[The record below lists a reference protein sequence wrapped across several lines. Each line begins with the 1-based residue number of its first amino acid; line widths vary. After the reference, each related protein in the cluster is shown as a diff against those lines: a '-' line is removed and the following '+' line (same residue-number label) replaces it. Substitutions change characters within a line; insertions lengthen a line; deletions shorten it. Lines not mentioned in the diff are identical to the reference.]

1 MMQQKPQEKQQMK
14 TLKQIVKE
22 SDFANPKSP
31 GDKAFVDKHVIQKT
45 DYPHKP
51 KDGSNDDIFSGKK
64 QKRKKKRTDHE
75 DDKAVYE
82 MSDAQ
87 MKRKEEIVKGMKKNT
102 HEFIKRYGKDAE
114 SVMHATATKQAQTED
129 TVLESIINATED
141 KVVTVENKEFKL
153 TLEDSQ
159 ALKKIYESLN
169 DENKKEFEQK
179 LLTKSGTQQLISFA
193 SQWGV

>member
-82 MSDAQ
+82 MSDAK

-102 HEFIKRYGKDAE
+102 HEFTQK
-114 SVMHATATKQAQTED
+114 T
-129 TVLESIINATED
+129 
-141 KVVTVENKEFKL
+141 L
-153 TLEDSQ
+153 T
-159 ALKKIYESLN
+159 KKIETA
-169 DENKKEFEQK
+169 KKTKLVVFLFEK
-179 LLTKSGTQQLISFA
+179 N
-193 SQWGV
+193 

>member
-1 MMQQKPQEKQQMK
+1 MSQ
-14 TLKQIVKE
+14 
-22 SDFANPKSP
+22 SDYTDPKSP

-82 MSDAQ
+82 MYDAK